1 MGLPAYLAGRLLG
14 ALATILAGSLAIFLV
29 VQAAPGDPALAVL
42 QESATPQAV
51 ADFRRA
57 HGLDRPIL
65 VQYVALLGNALRGDF
80 GQSLTMGGG
89 VPIGRLILQRL
100 PNTVF
105 LGLYAI
111 ALAVALSVA
120 AATVAAARRGR
131 GTDAVVTTAA
141 VGLISMPDF
150 WLSYMLIL
158 LLALR
163 LGLFPAYGF
172 TTPGTSVAGALFT
185 GFLPALSICAA
196 MTGFF
201 SRILRASL
209 LETWRRPYVTAARSF
224 GFGNRFVYL
233 HYILRNAVLPLVV
246 VMGFQVRHLLGGVVV
261 IEKVF
266 GVPGLGS
273 LIVDGAFARDYPLVL
288 ACSLTFLTA
297 VVLVNLAVDLACTAL
312 DPRRGR

>member
-1 MGLPAYLAGRLLG
+1 MGFASYLAGRLFG
-14 ALATILAGSLAIFLV
+14 AVATILAGSLAIFLV
-29 VQAAPGDPALAVL
+29 IQAAPGDPALAVL
-42 QESATPQAV
+42 QENATPQAI
-51 ADFRRA
+51 ADFHRA
-57 HGLDRPIL
+57 HGLDRPVL
-65 VQYVALLGNALRGDF
+65 VQYATLMGHALQGDF

-105 LGLYAI
+105 LALYALGL
-111 ALAVALSVA
+111 ALAVSLVA
-120 AATVAAARRGR
+120 ATGAAARRGR
-131 GTDAVVTTAA
+131 GTDAVVTTLA

-150 WLSYMLIL
+150 WLSYMLVL
-158 LLALR
+158 LFALQFQV
-163 LGLFPAYGF
+163 FPAYGF
-172 TTPGTSVAGALFT
+172 TPPGSSLAGALFT

-209 LETWRRPYVTAARSF
+209 LETWRRPYVMAAQSF
-224 GFGNRFVYL
+224 GFGRRFVYV
-233 HYILRNAVLPLVV
+233 HYILRNAIVPLVV

-266 GVPGLGS
+266 GIPGLGS

-288 ACSLTFLTA
+288 ACSLTFLVA

>member
-1 MGLPAYLAGRLLG
+1 MGFPTYLAGRLFG
-14 ALATILAGSLAIFLV
+14 ALATVLAGSFAIFLV
-29 VQAAPGDPALAVL
+29 IQAAPGDPALAVL
-42 QESATPQAV
+42 QESASPQAI

-57 HGLDRPIL
+57 HGLDRPVL
-65 VQYVALLGNALRGDF
+65 VQYAALIGNALHGDL

-89 VPIGRLILQRL
+89 VPISRLILQRL

-111 ALAVALSVA
+111 GLALALSLVAG
-120 AATVAAARRGR
+120 TVAASQRGR
-131 GTDAVVTTAA
+131 GADAVVTMAA

-150 WLSYMLIL
+150 WLSYMLVL
-158 LLALR
+158 LFALR
-163 LGLFPAYGF
+163 LGVFPAYGF
-172 TTPGTSVAGALFT
+172 TPPGTSLAGALST

-209 LETWRRPYVTAARSF
+209 LETWRRPYVVAARSF
-224 GFGNRFVYL
+224 GLGRRFIYL
-233 HYILRNAVLPLVV
+233 HYILRNAVVPLVV

-266 GVPGLGS
+266 GIPGLGS

-288 ACSLTFLTA
+288 ACSLTFLTV
-297 VVLVNLAVDLACTAL
+297 VVLVNLGVDLACTAL
-312 DPRRGR
+312 DPRRSR

>member
-1 MGLPAYLAGRLLG
+1 MGLPAYLAGRLFG

-29 VQAAPGDPALAVL
+29 IQAAPGDPALAVL
-42 QESATPQAV
+42 QESANPQAI
-51 ADFRRA
+51 ADFRRL
-57 HGLDRPIL
+57 HGLDRPVL
-65 VQYVALLGNALRGDF
+65 VQYATLIGHGLRGDF

-89 VPIGRLILQRL
+89 VPIGRLIGQRL
-100 PNTVF
+100 PNTLF
-105 LGLYAI
+105 LGLYALGL
-111 ALAVALSVA
+111 ALVASLV
-120 AATVAAARRGR
+120 AATVAASQRGR
-131 GTDAVVTTAA
+131 GTDAVLTTAA

-150 WLSYMLIL
+150 WLSYMLVL
-158 LLALR
+158 LFALR
-163 LGLFPAYGF
+163 LGVFPAYGF
-172 TTPGTSVAGALFT
+172 TPPGTSLSGALFT

-209 LETWRRPYVTAARSF
+209 LDTWRRPYVVAARSF
-224 GFGNRFVYL
+224 GLGRRFVYL
-233 HYILRNAVLPLVV
+233 HYILRNAILPLVV

-266 GVPGLGS
+266 GIPGLGS

-297 VVLVNLAVDLACTAL
+297 VVLVNLVVDLVCTAL

>member
-1 MGLPAYLAGRLLG
+1 MGLPAYLARRLFG

-29 VQAAPGDPALAVL
+29 IQAAPGDPALAVL
-42 QESATPQAV
+42 QESANPQAI
-51 ADFRRA
+51 AYFRRA
-57 HGLDRPIL
+57 HGLDRPVL
-65 VQYVALLGNALRGDF
+65 VQYVSLIGNALHGDF

-111 ALAVALSVA
+111 GIALAMSLA
-120 AATVAAARRGR
+120 AATIAASRRG
-131 GTDAVVTTAA
+131 GAVDAIVTAAA

-150 WLSYMLIL
+150 WLSYMLVL
-158 LLALR
+158 LFSLR
-163 LGLFPAYGF
+163 LGVFPAYGL
-172 TTPGTSVAGALFT
+172 TPPVDSLAGALFT

-209 LETWRRPYVTAARSF
+209 LEAWRRPYVVAAQSF
-224 GFGNRFVYL
+224 GFGRRFVYVN
-233 HYILRNAVLPLVV
+233 YVLRNAIVPLVV

-266 GVPGLGS
+266 GIPGLGS

>member
-1 MGLPAYLAGRLLG
+1 MGFASYLAGRLFG
-14 ALATILAGSLAIFLV
+14 AVATILAGSLAIFLV
-29 VQAAPGDPALAVL
+29 IQAAPGDPALAVL
-42 QESATPQAV
+42 QENATPQAI
-51 ADFRRA
+51 ADFHRA
-57 HGLDRPIL
+57 HGLDRPVL
-65 VQYVALLGNALRGDF
+65 VQYATLMGHALQGDF

-105 LGLYAI
+105 LALYALGL
-111 ALAVALSVA
+111 ALAVSLVA
-120 AATVAAARRGR
+120 ATAAAARRGR
-131 GTDAVVTTAA
+131 GTDVVVTTLA

-150 WLSYMLIL
+150 WLSYMLVL
-158 LLALR
+158 LFALQFQV
-163 LGLFPAYGF
+163 FPAYGF
-172 TTPGTSVAGALFT
+172 TPPGSSLAGALFT

-209 LETWRRPYVTAARSF
+209 LETWRRPYVMAAQSF
-224 GFGNRFVYL
+224 GFGRRFVYA
-233 HYILRNAVLPLVV
+233 HYILRNAIVPLVV

-266 GVPGLGS
+266 GIPGLGS

-288 ACSLTFLTA
+288 ACSLTFLVA